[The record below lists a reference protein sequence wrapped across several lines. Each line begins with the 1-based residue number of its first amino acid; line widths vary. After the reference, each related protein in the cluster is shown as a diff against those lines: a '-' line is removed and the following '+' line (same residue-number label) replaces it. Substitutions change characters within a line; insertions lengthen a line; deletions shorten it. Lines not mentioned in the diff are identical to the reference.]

1 VRKIRLPA
9 EIPLL
14 PPHVIERD
22 EANFSLKSRPLFFG
36 KELGHRYCDA
46 TKCVAGIPRVAQAIA
61 EIPTEHRAKA
71 LGAAERSYRQTV
83 QELGY
88 EEGPVQSWVSA
99 VMLRLQTE
107 VRNQESTKQDMLE
120 ALQEELLQAATEV
133 DSNVVPCGLPCCFSY
148 AAQRHD

>member
-1 VRKIRLPA
+1 MVPRVANPWAMPMPKPMSCPNR
-9 EIPLL
+9 
-14 PPHVIERD
+14 R
-22 EANFSLKSRPLFFG
+22 ANFSLKSRPLFFG

-61 EIPTEHRAKA
+61 EIPTEHRTKA

-88 EEGPVQSWVSA
+88 EEGPIQSWVSA

-107 VRNQESTKQDMLE
+107 VRNQESTKQNMFE

-133 DSNVVPCGLPCCFSY
+133 DGNVVSIERSEE
-148 AAQRHD
+148 Q